1 MQINFL
7 TNKLV
12 VIHYPAGAGGKF
24 IAMALALHPRILLQ
38 DKTLARADMEHSFP
52 ITKTKKIVMW
62 TFEKKK
68 KTNSHVEFVCSQFA
82 GFSSYDLM
90 EDITSDEKK
99 CNELWKQLTNQDKF
113 YFFMTENKDAESFSR
128 YPNRKIIKVTN
139 YKWIL
144 QPRRKIEIDPTF
156 DDVLDGAPDSSSFD
170 MLSIKEKNSFI
181 KEINKTLD
189 YLGLDQSSDETL
201 FGNHLDDLRKSFLET
216 FTTGFNDPTWQ
227 GFNKGGN

>member
-1 MQINFL
+1 
-7 TNKLV
+7 
-12 VIHYPAGAGGKF
+12 
-24 IAMALALHPRILLQ
+24 
-38 DKTLARADMEHSFP
+38 
-52 ITKTKKIVMW
+52 
-62 TFEKKK
+62 
-68 KTNSHVEFVCSQFA
+68 
-82 GFSSYDLM
+82 
-90 EDITSDEKK
+90 
-99 CNELWKQLTNQDKF
+99 
-113 YFFMTENKDAESFSR
+113 MTEHKDAESFSR

-144 QPRRKIEIDPTF
+144 QPRKKIEIDPTF

-216 FTTGFNDPTWQ
+216 FTIGFDNPTWQ